1 MTETASRDLAI
12 SAPKTGPW
20 IIGYAA
26 TLGLSFA
33 LFSSGAVTD
42 PRLGALVWIPI
53 AICTGMMVWTSWRRH
68 RLLGTVSA
76 AVRAFWRRFVISAAF
91 MFGSYCLLA
100 FAQMVGK
107 WGPDA
112 EYVIAILPN
121 FGFLGMIWAVHQY
134 IVDETD
140 EYLRNRAIRQVLIAS
155 FFTLIVAMGW
165 ATLATA
171 KVLGNGYTGLVLLFW
186 FAGLG
191 VGRLYNEMRP

>member
-1 MTETASRDLAI
+1 MSDNTRDLAI
-12 SAPKTGPW
+12 RAPKTGPW

-26 TLGLSFA
+26 TLGLSFS
-33 LFSSGAVTD
+33 LFSLGVVTD
-42 PRLGALVWIPI
+42 PKVGALVWIPI
-53 AICTGMMVWTSWRRH
+53 AICTAMMVWTSWRRH

-76 AVRAFWRRFVISAAF
+76 AVRSFWRRFVLSASF
-91 MFGSYCLLA
+91 MFGSFCLLA

-121 FGFLGMIWAVHQY
+121 IGFLGMIWAVHQY
-134 IVDETD
+134 LLDETD
-140 EYLRNRAIRQVLIAS
+140 EYLRTRAIRQVLIAS
-155 FFTLIVAMGW
+155 FVTLTVSMIW

-171 KVLGNGYTGLVLLFW
+171 KVLGNGYTGMVLLIW

-191 VGRLYNEMRP
+191 VGRLYNEVRP